1 MLNFKLYMLQ
11 RLSAVF
17 MVPLVFG
24 HLALMIYAIQGG
36 LSSAE
41 ILARTQASP
50 FWLLFY
56 GSFVLAVSI
65 HAAIGLR
72 VIAYEVIG
80 LKGIGLEIFMWAVG
94 LGLLALGGRAV
105 LAVTVL

>member
-1 MLNFKLYMLQ
+1 M
-11 RLSAVF
+11 
-17 MVPLVFG
+17 
-24 HLALMIYAIQGG
+24 
-36 LSSAE
+36 
-41 ILARTQASP
+41 
-50 FWLLFY
+50 
-56 GSFVLAVSI
+56 SI